1 MDQTSKQPLE
11 IVIMNDF
18 MSHFSQIPEPRIER
32 CRRHELMDI
41 LFLSICAVLCGA
53 EGWEEIEDFGK
64 VRLDWLRRYFPF
76 ENGIPKHDT
85 IARVL
90 SRLDP
95 SALQNSFIAW
105 INAASELTEGEV
117 IAIDGKTIR
126 RSFQTGNRK
135 SAIHMVS
142 AWACQNNIVLGQ
154 QKVNEKSNEITA
166 IPALLELLELK
177 GCIITIDAM
186 GCQTAIAD
194 TIIKQG
200 ADYVLALKGN
210 QGQLSDEVKQLFSY
224 TGETKLKEYTVEDID
239 AGHGRIETRRCR
251 QIEINK
257 KWLPASQRWSK
268 LKTVI
273 EITSTR
279 DNGENSTTEKRYYI
293 SSLALDAKRA
303 ADTVRSHWA
312 VENKLHWVL
321 DVTFREDE
329 SRIRRGNGAEVM
341 STLRRITLNLLKKN
355 TSSKA
360 SLKRKRKIAAL
371 DEKLLTDLIQGI

>member
-1 MDQTSKQPLE
+1 
-11 IVIMNDF
+11 
-18 MSHFSQIPEPRIER
+18 MSHFSSIPEPRIER
-32 CRRHELMDI
+32 CRQHELMDI

-53 EGWEEIEDFGK
+53 EGWEEIEDFGLA
-64 VRLDWLRRYFPF
+64 RLDWLRRYFLF

-95 SALQNSFIAW
+95 CALQNSFISW
-105 INAASELTEGEV
+105 VNAASKLTDSEV
-117 IAIDGKTIR
+117 VVIDGKTVR
-126 RSFQTGNRK
+126 RSFQTRNRK

-142 AWACQNNIVLGQ
+142 AWACHNNIVLGQ
-154 QKVNEKSNEITA
+154 RKVDDKSNEITA

-177 GCIITIDAM
+177 GCIVTIDAM

-194 TIIKQG
+194 SIIKQG

-210 QGQLSDEVKQLFSY
+210 QGDLSEQVKQLFRY
-224 TGETKLKEYTVEDID
+224 EGKTKLKEHTIEEID
-239 AGHGRIETRRCR
+239 AGHGRIEKRQCR
-251 QIEINK
+251 QIAITK
-257 KWLPASQRWSK
+257 KWLSLSERWPN
-268 LKTVI
+268 LKTII

-279 DNGENSTTEKRYYI
+279 ECGETTTSEKRYYI
-293 SSLALDAKRA
+293 SSLALDAKKA
-303 ADTVRSHWA
+303 ADAVRSHWA

-341 STLRRITLNLLKKN
+341 STLRRLTLNLLKRN
-355 TSSKA
+355 TTSKA
-360 SLKRKRKIAAL
+360 SLKRKRKIAAM
-371 DEKLLTDLIQGI
+371 DEKLLTELIQGI